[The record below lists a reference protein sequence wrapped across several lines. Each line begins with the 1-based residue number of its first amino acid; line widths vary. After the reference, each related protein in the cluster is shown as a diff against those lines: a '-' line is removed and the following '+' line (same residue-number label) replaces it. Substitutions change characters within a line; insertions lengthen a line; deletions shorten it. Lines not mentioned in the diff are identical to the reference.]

1 MKQGILSYLTL
12 IIFLIL
18 GSYVHSSRITS
29 LKLPTSPSYQ
39 KRNENKKI
47 STSTSTTDVIAA
59 AASTTDIYTPSSQ
72 SFLHN
77 NKHVRDIVKKLGPI
91 LVSSFCVAAIIY
103 PLDLVR
109 ALQMAN
115 AGSAVKKT
123 TQQLLV
129 DFKNTHGIQGTYL
142 YLLQLILIFIYLS
155 TNT

>member
-12 IIFLIL
+12 LVFLIL
-18 GSYVHSSRITS
+18 GSYVHSSRITP

-59 AASTTDIYTPSSQ
+59 AASSPN
-72 SFLHN
+72 FLHN

-142 YLLQLILIFIYLS
+142 YLLQPILIFIYLS
-155 TNT
+155 THT